1 MNLPTRVTV
10 ARIALIPI
18 FVLFFCLQGVF
29 KQFYIPMTAIFILA
43 SCTDFIDGHLARKH
57 NLVTDL
63 GKFLDPIADK
73 ILVVSG
79 MIILLKMNFITNTG
93 EVYPVLA
100 PYFGEI
106 CVILILAREF
116 IIGVFRQLAATKGV
130 VMAADKLGKA
140 KTIVTL
146 IALPMLMLVPF
157 INEPWHK
164 AVNWVGVVFLFLGW
178 ILFGVATILTVVSGI
193 NYIWKN
199 KHVFASEKSDVKV
212 EDNTESS
219 NIVADDN
226 AVQKDNNDNVV
237 NDCEKANNEATE
249 IDSSADSTNNVEQSV
264 AEVKN
269 D

>member
-1 MNLPTRVTV
+1 MNLPTRITV

-18 FVLFFCLQGVF
+18 FVLIFCLREVF
-29 KQFYIPMTAIFILA
+29 EQYYILMTIVFIIA
-43 SCTDFIDGHLARKH
+43 SCTDFVDGHLARKY

-73 ILVVSG
+73 ILVVAG
-79 MIILLKMNFITNTG
+79 MIILLKMNFITSAG

-116 IIGVFRQLAATKGV
+116 IIGVFRQLAASKGK

-178 ILFGVATILTVVSGI
+178 ALFGIATILTVVSGF

-199 KHVFASEKSDVKV
+199 KHVFMEEKV
-212 EDNTESS
+212 S
-219 NIVADDN
+219 NLD
-226 AVQKDNNDNVV
+226 
-237 NDCEKANNEATE
+237 AN
-249 IDSSADSTNNVEQSV
+249 ADSEEVVATTECEEIEQNTNKENDDEQ
-264 AEVKN
+264 
-269 D
+269 

>member
-1 MNLPTRVTV
+1 MNLPTRITV

-18 FVLFFCLQGVF
+18 FVLIFCLREVF
-29 KQFYIPMTAIFILA
+29 EQYYILMTIVFIIA
-43 SCTDFIDGHLARKH
+43 SCTDFVDGHIARKH

-73 ILVVSG
+73 ILVVAG
-79 MIILLKMNFITNTG
+79 MIVLLKMNFVTNNG
-93 EVYPVLA
+93 SIYPVLA

-116 IIGVFRQLAATKGV
+116 IIGVFRQIAAAKGK

-140 KTIVTL
+140 KTIITL

-178 ILFGVATILTVVSGI
+178 VLFGIATILTVVSGI
-193 NYIWKN
+193 NYVFKN
-199 KHVFASEKSDVKV
+199 KHVFK
-212 EDNTESS
+212 
-219 NIVADDN
+219 DDE
-226 AVQKDNNDNVV
+226 VV
-237 NDCEKANNEATE
+237 GKTNETE
-249 IDSSADSTNNVEQSV
+249 IKNTCCEQLEVANFEIEEQDTKAEENTNCACKENT
-264 AEVKN
+264 N

>member
-18 FVLFFCLQGVF
+18 FVLFFFLQGVF
-29 KQFYIPMTAIFILA
+29 KQYYIPMTAIFILA
-43 SCTDFIDGHLARKH
+43 SCTDFVDGHLARKH

-116 IIGVFRQLAATKGV
+116 IIGVFRQIAATKGV

-157 INEPWHK
+157 INETWHK
-164 AVNWVGVVFLFLGW
+164 AVNWIGVVFLFLGW

-199 KHVFASEKSDVKV
+199 KHVFANEKNDIKA
-212 EDNTESS
+212 DNTESS
-219 NIVADDN
+219 NGI
-226 AVQKDNNDNVV
+226 VV
-237 NDCEKANNEATE
+237 NNAEQSDNIGNGENESEIVNNQITAME
-249 IDSSADSTNNVEQSV
+249 SSADIANNVEQSV
-264 AEVKN
+264 TEGKN

>member
-18 FVLFFCLQGVF
+18 FVLIFCLKEVF
-29 KQFYIPMTAIFILA
+29 EQYYILMTIVFIIA
-43 SCTDFIDGHLARKH
+43 SCTDFVDGHLARKH

-73 ILVVSG
+73 ILVVAG
-79 MIILLKMNFITNTG
+79 MIVLLKMNFVTANG
-93 EVYPVLA
+93 EIYPVLA

-116 IIGVFRQLAATKGV
+116 IIGVFRQLAASKGK

-140 KTIVTL
+140 KTIITL

-178 ILFGVATILTVVSGI
+178 VLFGIATVLTVVSGF

-199 KHVFASEKSDVKV
+199 RHVFTTEQTSIENAPL
-212 EDNTESS
+212 DNTDNSEILNSS
-219 NIVADDN
+219 DNCTTDN
-226 AVQKDNNDNVV
+226 ACVDSQNGKEKEND
-237 NDCEKANNEATE
+237 
-249 IDSSADSTNNVEQSV
+249 
-264 AEVKN
+264 
-269 D
+269 

>member
-18 FVLFFCLQGVF
+18 FVLIFCLREVF
-29 KQFYIPMTAIFILA
+29 EQYYILMTIVFIIA
-43 SCTDFIDGHLARKH
+43 SCTDFVDGHLARKH

-73 ILVVSG
+73 ILVVAG
-79 MIILLKMNFITNTG
+79 MIVLLKMNFITATG

-116 IIGVFRQLAATKGV
+116 IIGVFRQLAASKGK

-140 KTIVTL
+140 KTIITL

-178 ILFGVATILTVVSGI
+178 VLFGVATILTVVSGF

-199 KHVFASEKSDVKV
+199 RHVFIEEKNV
-212 EDNTESS
+212 
-219 NIVADDN
+219 DN
-226 AVQKDNNDNVV
+226 AVVLDANVSESKSENSTDNNVVKTDNIDIPNEKESE
-237 NDCEKANNEATE
+237 ND
-249 IDSSADSTNNVEQSV
+249 
-264 AEVKN
+264 
-269 D
+269 

>member
-18 FVLFFCLQGVF
+18 FVLIFCLKEVF
-29 KQFYIPMTAIFILA
+29 EQYYILMTIVFIIA
-43 SCTDFIDGHLARKH
+43 SCTDFVDGHLARKH

-73 ILVVSG
+73 ILVVAG
-79 MIILLKMNFITNTG
+79 MIVLLKMNFVTANG
-93 EVYPVLA
+93 EIYPVLA

-116 IIGVFRQLAATKGV
+116 IIGVFRQLAASKGK

-140 KTIVTL
+140 KTIITL
-146 IALPMLMLVPF
+146 VALPMLMLVPF

-178 ILFGVATILTVVSGI
+178 VLFGIATVLTVISGF

-199 KHVFASEKSDVKV
+199 RHVFTTEKTSN
-212 EDNTESS
+212 ENAPLDNTDNSEILNSS
-219 NIVADDN
+219 DN
-226 AVQKDNNDNVV
+226 
-237 NDCEKANNEATE
+237 CT
-249 IDSSADSTNNVEQSV
+249 ADSACLDSQNGKEK
-264 AEVKN
+264 EN

>member
-1 MNLPTRVTV
+1 MNLPTRITV

-18 FVLFFCLQGVF
+18 FVLIFCLREVF
-29 KQFYIPMTAIFILA
+29 EQYYILMTIVFIIA
-43 SCTDFIDGHLARKH
+43 SCTDFVDGHLARKY

-73 ILVVSG
+73 ILVVAG
-79 MIILLKMNFITNTG
+79 MIILLKMNFITSAG

-116 IIGVFRQLAATKGV
+116 IIGVFRQLAASKGK

-178 ILFGVATILTVVSGI
+178 VLFGIATILTVVSGI
-193 NYIWKN
+193 NYVLKN
-199 KHVFASEKSDVKV
+199 KHVFK
-212 EDNTESS
+212 
-219 NIVADDN
+219 DDE
-226 AVQKDNNDNVV
+226 VV
-237 NDCEKANNEATE
+237 SKTNETE
-249 IDSSADSTNNVEQSV
+249 IKNTCCEQLEVANFEKEEQDTKAEENTNCACKENT
-264 AEVKN
+264 N

>member
-1 MNLPTRVTV
+1 MNLPTRITV

-18 FVLFFCLQGVF
+18 FVLIFCLREVF
-29 KQFYIPMTAIFILA
+29 EQYYILMTIVFIIA
-43 SCTDFIDGHLARKH
+43 SCTDFVDGHLARKY

-73 ILVVSG
+73 ILVVAG
-79 MIILLKMNFITNTG
+79 MIILLKMNFITSAG

-116 IIGVFRQLAATKGV
+116 IIGVFRQLAASKGK

-178 ILFGVATILTVVSGI
+178 ILFGIATILTVVSGF

-199 KHVFASEKSDVKV
+199 KHVFMEEKVANLDANVDSEEVV
-212 EDNTESS
+212 ATTECEEIEQNTNKE
-219 NIVADDN
+219 NDD
-226 AVQKDNNDNVV
+226 
-237 NDCEKANNEATE
+237 
-249 IDSSADSTNNVEQSV
+249 EQ
-264 AEVKN
+264 
-269 D
+269 

>member
-1 MNLPTRVTV
+1 MNLPTRITV

-18 FVLFFCLQGVF
+18 FVLIFCLREVF
-29 KQFYIPMTAIFILA
+29 EQYYILMTIVFIIA
-43 SCTDFIDGHLARKH
+43 SCTDFVDGHLARKY

-73 ILVVSG
+73 ILVVAG
-79 MIILLKMNFITNTG
+79 MIVLLKMNFITSAG

-116 IIGVFRQLAATKGV
+116 IIGVFRQLAASKGK
-130 VMAADKLGKA
+130 VMAADKLGKV

-178 ILFGVATILTVVSGI
+178 TLFGIATILTVVSGF

-199 KHVFASEKSDVKV
+199 KHVFVEEK
-212 EDNTESS
+212 
-219 NIVADDN
+219 VANLDTN
-226 AVQKDNNDNVV
+226 
-237 NDCEKANNEATE
+237 
-249 IDSSADSTNNVEQSV
+249 ADS
-264 AEVKN
+264 AEVVATTECEEIEQNTNKEN
-269 D
+269 DDEQ

>member
-1 MNLPTRVTV
+1 MNLPTRITV

-18 FVLFFCLQGVF
+18 FVLIFCLREVF
-29 KQFYIPMTAIFILA
+29 EQYYILMTIVFIIA
-43 SCTDFIDGHLARKH
+43 SCTDFVDGHIARKH

-73 ILVVSG
+73 ILVVAG
-79 MIILLKMNFITNTG
+79 MIVLLKMNFVTNNG
-93 EVYPVLA
+93 SIYPVLA

-116 IIGVFRQLAATKGV
+116 IIGVFRQIAAAKGK

-140 KTIVTL
+140 KTIITL

-178 ILFGVATILTVVSGI
+178 VLFGIATILTVVSGI
-193 NYIWKN
+193 NYVLNN
-199 KHVFASEKSDVKV
+199 KHVFK
-212 EDNTESS
+212 
-219 NIVADDN
+219 DDE
-226 AVQKDNNDNVV
+226 VV
-237 NDCEKANNEATE
+237 SKTNETE
-249 IDSSADSTNNVEQSV
+249 IKNTCCEQLEVANFEIEEQDAKAEENTNCACKENT
-264 AEVKN
+264 N